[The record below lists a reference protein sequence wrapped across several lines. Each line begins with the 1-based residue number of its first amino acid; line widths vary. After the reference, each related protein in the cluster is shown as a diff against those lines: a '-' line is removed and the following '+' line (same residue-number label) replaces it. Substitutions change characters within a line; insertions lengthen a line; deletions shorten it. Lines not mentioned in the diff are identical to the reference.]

1 MFFIP
6 IFFFKFV
13 MTLGQAHVDLAKNLT
28 FYFLPSDVTLGQAHV
43 NLEKKNDTSEMGIK
57 NTP

>member
-1 MFFIP
+1 
-6 IFFFKFV
+6 

-43 NLEKKNDTSEMGIK
+43 NLEKKMTHQKRGLRTQPED
-57 NTP
+57 

>member
-1 MFFIP
+1 
-6 IFFFKFV
+6 

-43 NLEKKNDTSEMGIK
+43 NLKKMTHQKLGLRTQPED
-57 NTP
+57 

>member
-1 MFFIP
+1 
-6 IFFFKFV
+6 

-43 NLEKKNDTSEMGIK
+43 NLKNDTSEMGIK
-57 NTP
+57 NTT

>member
-1 MFFIP
+1 MFFYCYL
-6 IFFFKFV
+6 FFYEFV

-43 NLEKKNDTSEMGIK
+43 NLKNDTSEMGIK
-57 NTP
+57 NTT

>member
-1 MFFIP
+1 
-6 IFFFKFV
+6 